1 MKAKLLFLL
10 KLLVISL
17 VLFIFLGWIQKGYQ
31 IILLLICSLLLPPDQ
46 SAVSLDYA
54 NYLRLIPFLA
64 LMLATPRITVARRV
78 VVILVGLVIF
88 ISIDIVSILAGGA
101 SLAHNQQ
108 SLILSSARYGK
119 PLVSG
124 YYHSCYGSLT
134 SIKILKSCLC
144 IKRTEPTV
152 MIARGKVF
160 IKFG

>member
-88 ISIDIVSILAGGA
+88 ISIDIVSILAW
-101 SLAHNQQ
+101 
-108 SLILSSARYGK
+108 
-119 PLVSG
+119 
-124 YYHSCYGSLT
+124 GSF
-134 SIKILKSCLC
+134 
-144 IKRTEPTV
+144 P
-152 MIARGKVF
+152 
-160 IKFG
+160 